1 MKLHSTFAL
10 ALALFAGSQAIA
22 ANLAYVV
29 IPGVPGSSVSDKYA
43 RSIDASSVSVSV
55 ANRLCTGF
63 NVVKSLDAA
72 TAPLANAAVSGV
84 TYPQVTVYLVRT
96 GGDTA
101 QNYATYLLQ
110 NSTVTSITSALTSAT
125 LSESVTFAPATIVVT
140 YREQKPDGTLG
151 PDVVY
156 TLTCSK
162 PK

>member
-1 MKLHSTFAL
+1 MRLHSTLPFS
-10 ALALFAGSQAIA
+10 LALFASSQAIA

-29 IPGVPGSSVSDKYA
+29 IPGVPGSSVFDKYP

-55 ANRLCTGF
+55 SNRLCTGF

-72 TAPLANAAVSGV
+72 TAPLANAAVTGV
-84 TYPQVTVYLVRT
+84 TFPQVTVYLVKT

-110 NSTVTSITSALTSAT
+110 NSTVTSITSALSSAT
-125 LSESVTFAPATIVVT
+125 FSESVTFAPATIVVT
-140 YREQKPDGTLG
+140 YREQSPDGTLG
-151 PDVVY
+151 ADVVY
-156 TLTCSK
+156 TLTCTK